1 MLILI
6 AHGSRDSRWRASVES
21 VIESLQDQVG
31 RDRVRLAYMEC
42 TPPTL
47 IDVAGEARE
56 AGVDTLR
63 ILPLFLTG
71 EGHVARN
78 IVPLVDQLRD
88 AHGNVKVELLPP
100 IGQHPLFL
108 DVLAKIAKQEED

>member
-6 AHGSRDSRWRASVES
+6 AHGSRDARWRASVES
-21 VIESLQDQVG
+21 VTTSLQDRLGQ
-31 RDRVRLAYMEC
+31 DQVRLAYMEC

-47 IDVAGEARE
+47 MEVASEAIETGIKR
-56 AGVDTLR
+56 LR
-63 ILPLFLTG
+63 ILPLFLTA

-78 IVPLVDQLRD
+78 IVPIVDQLRQT
-88 AHGNVKVELLPP
+88 HESIKVELLPP

-108 DVLAKIAKQEED
+108 ELLAKIANQEDE